1 METRMLTVKTKAS
14 AYPPK
19 WLMIIEEKF
28 NLVRAHS
35 VANRCVLSETSCF
48 LYQILSHHIWVVKEQ
63 TKKQQEKKK
72 KKQIPR
78 IQIERPHLH
87 HYCAI
92 ASPVDIP
99 ILLSLSPWT
108 KINDSACHES
118 PTVEWY
124 SNPQRRSDRK
134 VQSKKHDSQNLSKIT

>member
-1 METRMLTVKTKAS
+1 MLSLSNFVAPYLSRERTNKETTR
-14 AYPPK
+14 
-19 WLMIIEEKF
+19 
-28 NLVRAHS
+28 
-35 VANRCVLSETSCF
+35 
-48 LYQILSHHIWVVKEQ
+48 
-63 TKKQQEKKK
+63 KKK
-72 KKQIPR
+72 TKKQIPR

>member
-1 METRMLTVKTKAS
+1 MLIRQFYFDKFAVLNYLNFFVFVFFFLPLGRYWEAFHNNIFPATSHQADIAKDQIEKMETRILTVKTKAS

-63 TKKQQEKKK
+63 TKKQQEKN
-72 KKQIPR
+72 
-78 IQIERPHLH
+78 
-87 HYCAI
+87 
-92 ASPVDIP
+92 
-99 ILLSLSPWT
+99 T
-108 KINDSACHES
+108 
-118 PTVEWY
+118 
-124 SNPQRRSDRK
+124 
-134 VQSKKHDSQNLSKIT
+134 